1 MRGRAEFAEYL
12 AEVQEQVC
20 GRCPER
26 PADPSAFQ
34 RACRRCGVKLQLLR
48 LVESIHAAG
57 EEIDEFRPALDRQ
70 TLCAQCTCL
79 GGDTCPCPGGRMPA
93 RLVWAIRSVDERHA
107 QRDLVRR
114 RLSLPTRP
122 ERVPVGAMIRA
133 YEEATGMC
141 VGCD

>member
-1 MRGRAEFAEYL
+1 MRGRAEYAEYL

-20 GRCPER
+20 GHCPER
-26 PADPSAFQ
+26 PADPFSFQ

-70 TLCAQCTCL
+70 TMCAQCTCL
-79 GGDTCPCPGGRMPA
+79 GSDCCPCPGGRMPA

-114 RLSLPTRP
+114 RLSLPAQP
-122 ERVPVGAMIRA
+122 GRVPVGEMIRA
-133 YEEATGMC
+133 YEEATGTC